1 MATMNSDTGRHQSLR
16 RVAVLAA
23 LVVMALLTAACG
35 GSTSTGAGGSSS
47 TATSTLHQEE
57 LAVAQCMRSHG
68 VPKFPDPPA
77 NGDFPSVSPDSL
89 GVSTSVFQSAV
100 NACRH
105 LAPDAGGTPSSA
117 QHQQMLSKLL
127 QFARCMRSHGVPDF
141 PDPDSVGLRVD
152 PSVTH
157 LPQYQTAYQACK
169 SLLPRN
175 APVKGAVPGGGS

>member
-1 MATMNSDTGRHQSLR
+1 MATMNSDTGRHRSLR
-16 RVAVLAA
+16 QAAVLAA

-47 TATSTLHQEE
+47 TGASTLHQER

-77 NGDFPSVSPDSL
+77 NGNISHMGPDIV
-89 GVSTSVFQSAV
+89 GVSQSVYQSALS
-100 NACRH
+100 ACRH
-105 LAPDAGGTPSSA
+105 LAPDAAPLSRA

-127 QFARCMRSHGVPDF
+127 QFARCIRSHGVPNF

-152 PSVTH
+152 PSVN

-175 APVKGAVPGGGS
+175 GPVKGAAPGGGS

>member
-1 MATMNSDTGRHQSLR
+1 MNSDTGRHRSLR
-16 RVAVLAA
+16 RAAVLAA

-47 TATSTLHQEE
+47 TGASTLHQEE
-57 LAVAQCMRSHG
+57 LAVAHCMRSHG

-77 NGDFPSVSPDSL
+77 NGNYSHIGPGHGQIV
-89 GVSTSVFQSAV
+89 GVSQSVYQSAL

-105 LAPDAGGTPSSA
+105 LAPDAAPLSRA
-117 QHQQMLSKLL
+117 QQQQMLSKLL
-127 QFARCMRSHGVPDF
+127 LFARCMRSHGVQNF
-141 PDPDSVGLRVD
+141 PDPEGDGLSVD

>member
-1 MATMNSDTGRHQSLR
+1 MATMSNDTGRR
-16 RVAVLAA
+16 RAALLAA
-23 LVVMALLTAACG
+23 LVFVALLTASCG
-35 GSTSTGAGGSSS
+35 GSRSAGAGGSSS
-47 TATSTLHQEE
+47 TGASTLHQEE

-77 NGDFPSVSPDSL
+77 NGNFPSVSPDIL
-89 GVSTSVFQSAV
+89 GVSTSVFQSAL

-105 LAPDAGGTPSSA
+105 LAPDAAPPSRA

-127 QFARCMRSHGVPDF
+127 QFARCMRSHGVPTF

-152 PSVTH
+152 PSVNH
-157 LPQYQTAYQACK
+157 LPHYQTAYQACK

-175 APVKGAVPGGGS
+175 GPVKGTVPGGGS